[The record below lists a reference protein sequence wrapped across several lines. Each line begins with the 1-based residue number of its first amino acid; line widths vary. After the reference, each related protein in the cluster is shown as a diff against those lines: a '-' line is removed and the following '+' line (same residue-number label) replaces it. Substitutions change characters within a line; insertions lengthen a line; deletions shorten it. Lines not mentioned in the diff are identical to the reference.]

1 MKVGEKLI
9 IKAPSAVKDKLVEL
23 KAKVD
28 DLDIVRKRLT
38 SLGGHCIGTLR
49 QTDFYFNVPEGRL
62 KLREVEGSDEAELV
76 YYERE
81 NIAGPKRSDVFILKI
96 QKPAVFKILL
106 EKLLKTRAI
115 VEKVRENYRYQGT
128 SLASERRYVKI
139 HLDKVK
145 ELGMFV
151 EIEMETSDQTAER
164 DRQIL
169 RNLMEE
175 LEIKPEQL
183 ERLSYVDLVSST

>member
-1 MKVGEKLI
+1 MKVGEKLG
-9 IKAPSAVKDKLVEL
+9 IKASSRFEDKLVEL

-28 DLDIVRKRLT
+28 DLDVVKRKLA
-38 SLGGHCIGTLR
+38 SLGAHYMGTFR
-49 QTDFYFNVPEGRL
+49 QNDVYFNVPEGRL
-62 KLREVEGSDEAELV
+62 KLREVEGSKEAELV

-81 NIAGPKRSDVFILKI
+81 NIVGPKRSDVFIMKI
-96 QKPAVFKILL
+96 QEPAVFKILL

-115 VEKVRENYRYQGT
+115 VEKVREIYQYQGT
-128 SLASERRYVKI
+128 LLASKRRYVKI

-151 EIEMETSDQTAER
+151 EFEMKTSDQTVER

-169 RNLMEE
+169 WNLMDE
-175 LEIKPEQL
+175 LGIKPEQL
-183 ERLSYVDLVSST
+183 ERLSYVDLIS

>member
-1 MKVGEKLI
+1 LG
-9 IKAPSAVKDKLVEL
+9 IKASSRFEDKLVEL

-28 DLDIVRKRLT
+28 DLDVVKRKLT
-38 SLGGHCIGTLR
+38 TLGVHYMGTFR
-49 QTDFYFNVPEGRL
+49 QNDVYFNVPEGRL
-62 KLREVEGSDEAELV
+62 KLREVEGSKEAELV

-81 NIAGPKRSDVFILKI
+81 NIVGPKRSDVFIMKI
-96 QKPAVFKILL
+96 QEPAVFKILL

-115 VEKVRENYRYQGT
+115 VEKVREIYQYQGT
-128 SLASERRYVKI
+128 LLASKRRYVKI

-151 EIEMETSDQTAER
+151 EFEMKTSDQTVER

-169 RNLMEE
+169 WNLMDE
-175 LEIKPEQL
+175 LGIKPEQL
-183 ERLSYVDLVSST
+183 ERLSYVDLIS

>member
-1 MKVGEKLI
+1 MKVGEKLG
-9 IKAPSAVKDKLVEL
+9 IKASSRFEDKLVEL

-28 DLDIVRKRLT
+28 DLDVVKRKLT
-38 SLGGHCIGTLR
+38 TLGVHYMRTFR
-49 QTDFYFNVPEGRL
+49 QNDVYFNVPEGRL
-62 KLREVEGSDEAELV
+62 KLREVEGSKEAELV

-81 NIAGPKRSDVFILKI
+81 NIVGPKRSDVFIMKI
-96 QKPAVFKILL
+96 QEPAVFKILL

-115 VEKVRENYRYQGT
+115 VEKVREIYQYQGT
-128 SLASERRYVKI
+128 LLASKRRYVKI

-151 EIEMETSDQTAER
+151 EFEMKTSDQTVER

-169 RNLMEE
+169 WNLMDE
-175 LEIKPEQL
+175 LGIKPEQL
-183 ERLSYVDLVSST
+183 ERLSYVDLIS

>member
-1 MKVGEKLI
+1 MKVGEKLG
-9 IKAPSAVKDKLVEL
+9 IKASSRFEDKLVEL

-28 DLDIVRKRLT
+28 DLDVVKRKLT
-38 SLGGHCIGTLR
+38 SLGAHYMGTFR
-49 QTDFYFNVPEGRL
+49 QNDVYFNVPEGRL
-62 KLREVEGSDEAELV
+62 KQREVEGSKEAELV

-81 NIAGPKRSDVFILKI
+81 NIVGPKRSDVFIMKI
-96 QKPAVFKILL
+96 QEPAVFKILL

-115 VEKVRENYRYQGT
+115 VEKVREIYQYQGT
-128 SLASERRYVKI
+128 LLASKRRYVKI

-151 EIEMETSDQTAER
+151 EFEMKTSDQTVER

-169 RNLMEE
+169 WNLMDE
-175 LEIKPEQL
+175 LGIKPEQL
-183 ERLSYVDLVSST
+183 ERLSYVDLIS

>member
-1 MKVGEKLI
+1 MKVGEKLG
-9 IKAPSAVKDKLVEL
+9 IKASSRFEDKLVEL

-28 DLDIVRKRLT
+28 DLDVVKRKLT
-38 SLGGHCIGTLR
+38 SLGAHYMGTFR
-49 QTDFYFNVPEGRL
+49 QNDVYFNVPEGRL
-62 KLREVEGSDEAELV
+62 KLREVEGSKEAELV

-81 NIAGPKRSDVFILKI
+81 NIVGPKRSDVFIMKI
-96 QKPAVFKILL
+96 QEPAVFKILL

-115 VEKVRENYRYQGT
+115 VEKVREIYQYQGT
-128 SLASERRYVKI
+128 LLASKRRYVKI

-151 EIEMETSDQTAER
+151 EFEMKTSDQTVER

-169 RNLMEE
+169 WNLMDE
-175 LEIKPEQL
+175 LGIKPEQL
-183 ERLSYVDLVSST
+183 ERLSYVDLIS

>member
-1 MKVGEKLI
+1 MKVGEKLG
-9 IKAPSAVKDKLVEL
+9 IKASSRFEDKLVEL

-28 DLDIVRKRLT
+28 DLDVVKRKLT
-38 SLGGHCIGTLR
+38 TLGVHYMRTFR
-49 QTDFYFNVPEGRL
+49 QNDVYFNVPEGRL
-62 KLREVEGSDEAELV
+62 KLREVEGSKEAELV

-81 NIAGPKRSDVFILKI
+81 NIVGPKRSDVFIMKI
-96 QKPAVFKILL
+96 QEPAVFKILL

-115 VEKVRENYRYQGT
+115 VEKVREIYQYQGT
-128 SLASERRYVKI
+128 LLASKRRYVKI

-151 EIEMETSDQTAER
+151 EFEMKTSDQTGER

-169 RNLMEE
+169 WNLMDE
-175 LEIKPEQL
+175 LGIKPEQL
-183 ERLSYVDLVSST
+183 ERLSYVDLIS

>member
-1 MKVGEKLI
+1 MKVGEKLN
-9 IKAPSAVKDKLVEL
+9 IKVPSKVEDKLVEL

-28 DLDIVRKRLT
+28 DLDVVRRKLT
-38 SLGGHCIGTLR
+38 SLGAHCVGTFR
-49 QTDFYFNVPEGRL
+49 QIDVYFNVPEGRL
-62 KLREVEGSDEAELV
+62 KLREVEGSNEAELV

-96 QKPAVFKILL
+96 QEPTVFKTLL
-106 EKLLKTRAI
+106 EKLLKTRAV
-115 VEKVRENYRYQGT
+115 VEKVREIYQYQRT
-128 SLASERRYVKI
+128 PLASKRRYVKI

-145 ELGMFV
+145 ELGTFV
-151 EIEMETSDQTAER
+151 EFEMETSDKTVER

-169 RNLMEE
+169 GNLMEE

-183 ERLSYVDLVSST
+183 EQLSYVDLVS